1 MVKIG
6 NGLGILTT
14 WSTIYSRLL
23 IKTNLSQNFTKILKL
38 STNQQNGVNDIRF
51 LYAVVVLEHV
61 LLNFLLTN
69 GHTI

>member
-38 STNQQNGVNDIRF
+38 STNQQNGVNDIVF
-51 LYAVVVLEHV
+51 YM
-61 LLNFLLTN
+61 LLLC
-69 GHTI
+69 

>member
-6 NGLGILTT
+6 NGLRILTT